1 MTVKEIFDH
10 PAVKAVEMEI
20 LDTIRDEERCRS
32 CRNGE
37 DTKLA
42 VQHLL
47 SVRKRILNGMFE
59 WTDEYYSLLSEF
71 NNVLVEAQCE
81 MRERLFRLSEN
92 VKETS
97 LENLEFQGKVFMSYK
112 YSEIHPVQT
121 IRASKMWNVLNGS
134 YDEFIP
140 LYKDGVN
147 NIYFTGQDTI
157 PSEKEAVYLSEET
170 ENWNEGLD
178 REKTK
183 DMKLCYAFHNL
194 YAHTTFSILDLLWVR
209 DFYIDINVE
218 ASHCTGSDDWDD
230 IHWKEFD
237 YND

>member
-1 MTVKEIFDH
+1 MPIKGMPLLLFCTIIIINITNMTVKEIFDH

-20 LDTIRDEERCRS
+20 LDTISDEERCRS

-37 DTKLA
+37 DTRLA

-59 WTDEYYSLLSEF
+59 WADEYYSLLSEF

-112 YSEIHPVQT
+112 YSEIHPVQS
-121 IRASKMWNVLNGS
+121 IRAKKIWNVLNGS

-140 LYKDGVN
+140 L
-147 NIYFTGQDTI
+147 
-157 PSEKEAVYLSEET
+157 
-170 ENWNEGLD
+170 
-178 REKTK
+178 
-183 DMKLCYAFHNL
+183 
-194 YAHTTFSILDLLWVR
+194 FS
-209 DFYIDINVE
+209 
-218 ASHCTGSDDWDD
+218 
-230 IHWKEFD
+230 
-237 YND
+237 

>member
-20 LDTIRDEERCRS
+20 LDTISDEERCRS

-59 WTDEYYSLLSEF
+59 CTDEYYSLLSEF

-81 MRERLFRLSEN
+81 MRERLFRLSES
-92 VKETS
+92 VKETG

-112 YSEIHPVQT
+112 HSEIHPVQSV
-121 IRASKMWNVLNGS
+121 RAKKIWNVLNGS

-218 ASHCTGSDDWDD
+218 AYHCTGSDDWDD

>member
-10 PAVKAVEMEI
+10 PAIKAVEMEI
-20 LDTIRDEERCRS
+20 LDTIRDEERCRK
-32 CRNGE
+32 GE
-37 DTKLA
+37 DAKLA

-71 NNVLVEAQCE
+71 NKALVEAQCE
-81 MRERLFRLSEN
+81 MRERFVRLSESG
-92 VKETS
+92 KETG
-97 LENLEFQGKVFMSYK
+97 LENLEFQGKVFMNYK

-121 IRASKMWNVLNGS
+121 NRARKMWNVLNGS

-147 NIYFTGQDTI
+147 SIYFTGPETI
-157 PSEKEAVYLSEET
+157 PSEKETVYISEET

-178 REKTK
+178 REKTRG
-183 DMKLCYAFHNL
+183 MKLCYAFHNL
-194 YAHTTFSILDLLWVR
+194 YEHTTFSILDLLWVR
-209 DFYIDINVE
+209 DFYIDINAE
-218 ASHCTGSDDWDD
+218 SSHYTGSDDCDD
-230 IHWKEFD
+230 IDWKDFD

>member
-10 PAVKAVEMEI
+10 PTVKAVEIEI

-37 DTKLA
+37 DTGLA

-59 WTDEYYSLLSEF
+59 WADEYYSLLSEF

-112 YSEIHPVQT
+112 YSEIHPVQSV
-121 IRASKMWNVLNGS
+121 RAKKIWNVLNGS

-140 LYKDGVN
+140 L
-147 NIYFTGQDTI
+147 
-157 PSEKEAVYLSEET
+157 
-170 ENWNEGLD
+170 
-178 REKTK
+178 
-183 DMKLCYAFHNL
+183 
-194 YAHTTFSILDLLWVR
+194 FS
-209 DFYIDINVE
+209 
-218 ASHCTGSDDWDD
+218 
-230 IHWKEFD
+230 
-237 YND
+237 

>member
-1 MTVKEIFDH
+1 MPIKGMPLLLFCTIIIINITNMTVKEIFDH

-37 DTKLA
+37 DTRLA

-59 WTDEYYSLLSEF
+59 WADEYYSLLSEF

-92 VKETS
+92 VKET
-97 LENLEFQGKVFMSYK
+97 
-112 YSEIHPVQT
+112 
-121 IRASKMWNVLNGS
+121 
-134 YDEFIP
+134 
-140 LYKDGVN
+140 
-147 NIYFTGQDTI
+147 
-157 PSEKEAVYLSEET
+157 

-178 REKTK
+178 KEKTK
-183 DMKLCYAFHNL
+183 DMKLCYAFHNIN
-194 YAHTTFSILDLLWVR
+194 AHTAFSIFDLLWVR
-209 DFYIDINVE
+209 DFYIARDTANGN
-218 ASHCTGSDDWDD
+218 AGYYCWL
-230 IHWKEFD
+230 
-237 YND
+237 N

>member
-20 LDTIRDEERCRS
+20 LDILRDEKRYRE
-32 CRNGE
+32 GK
-37 DTKLA
+37 DAKLA

-47 SVRKRILNGMFE
+47 SVRKRIINGMFE
-59 WTDEYYSLLSEF
+59 WTDEYFSLLSEF
-71 NNVLVEAQCE
+71 NNALVHAQCE
-81 MRERLFRLSEN
+81 MRERLSRLSESVN
-92 VKETS
+92 ETG

-112 YSEIHPVQT
+112 YSEIHPVQS
-121 IRASKMWNVLNGS
+121 IRAKKMWNVLNGS
-134 YDEFIP
+134 YDKFMP

-147 NIYFTGQDTI
+147 DIYFTGQETI

-194 YAHTTFSILDLLWVR
+194 YEHTAFSIFDLLWVR
-209 DFYIDINVE
+209 DFYIDINAE
-218 ASHCTGSDDWDD
+218 STHCTGSDDWDD
-230 IHWKEFD
+230 ID
-237 YND
+237 

>member
-10 PAVKAVEMEI
+10 PAIKAVEMEI
-20 LDTIRDEERCRS
+20 LDTIRDEERCRK
-32 CRNGE
+32 GE
-37 DTKLA
+37 DAKLA

-71 NNVLVEAQCE
+71 NKALVEAQCE
-81 MRERLFRLSEN
+81 MRERLFRLSES
-92 VKETS
+92 VKETG
-97 LENLEFQGKVFMSYK
+97 LENLEFQGKVFMNYK

-121 IRASKMWNVLNGS
+121 NRARKMWNVLNGS

-147 NIYFTGQDTI
+147 SIYFTDPDTI
-157 PSEKEAVYLSEET
+157 PSEKEAVYISEET

-178 REKTK
+178 REKTRG
-183 DMKLCYAFHNL
+183 MKLCYAFHNL
-194 YAHTTFSILDLLWVR
+194 YEHTTFSILDLLWVR
-209 DFYIDINVE
+209 DFYIDINAE
-218 ASHCTGSDDWDD
+218 SSYYTGSDDCDD
-230 IHWKEFD
+230 IDWKDFD

>member
-20 LDTIRDEERCRS
+20 LDTIRDEERYRS

-81 MRERLFRLSEN
+81 MRKRLFTLSES
-92 VKETS
+92 VKETG
-97 LENLEFQGKVFMSYK
+97 LEDLEFQGKVFMSYK
-112 YSEIHPVQT
+112 YSEIHPIQT
-121 IRASKMWNVLNGS
+121 IRARKMWNVLNGS
-134 YDEFIP
+134 YDEFMP

-147 NIYFTGQDTI
+147 SIYFTEPETI
-157 PSEKEAVYLSEET
+157 PSEKETVYISEQT

-194 YAHTTFSILDLLWVR
+194 YEHTSFSILDLLWVR
-209 DFYIDINVE
+209 DFYIDINAE
-218 ASHCTGSDDWDD
+218 STHYTGSTDWDD
-230 IHWKEFD
+230 IDWKKFD

>member
-20 LDTIRDEERCRS
+20 LDIIRDEERCRS
-32 CRNGE
+32 YRNGE
-37 DTKLA
+37 DTRLA

-59 WTDEYYSLLSEF
+59 WADEYYSLLSEF

-92 VKETS
+92 VKET
-97 LENLEFQGKVFMSYK
+97 
-112 YSEIHPVQT
+112 
-121 IRASKMWNVLNGS
+121 
-134 YDEFIP
+134 
-140 LYKDGVN
+140 
-147 NIYFTGQDTI
+147 
-157 PSEKEAVYLSEET
+157 

-178 REKTK
+178 KEKTK
-183 DMKLCYAFHNL
+183 DMKLCYAFHNINT
-194 YAHTTFSILDLLWVR
+194 HTAFSIFDFLWVR
-209 DFYIDINVE
+209 NFYIDINVE
-218 ASHCTGSDDWDD
+218 TTHCTGSDDWDD
-230 IHWKEFD
+230 IHWKEYD

>member
-10 PAVKAVEMEI
+10 PAIKAVEMEI
-20 LDTIRDEERCRS
+20 LDTIRDEERCRK
-32 CRNGE
+32 GE
-37 DTKLA
+37 DAKLA

-71 NNVLVEAQCE
+71 NKALVEAQCE

-92 VKETS
+92 VKET
-97 LENLEFQGKVFMSYK
+97 
-112 YSEIHPVQT
+112 
-121 IRASKMWNVLNGS
+121 
-134 YDEFIP
+134 
-140 LYKDGVN
+140 
-147 NIYFTGQDTI
+147 
-157 PSEKEAVYLSEET
+157 

-178 REKTK
+178 KEKTK

-194 YAHTTFSILDLLWVR
+194 YEHTTFSILDLLWIR
-209 DFYIDINVE
+209 DFCIEINAE
-218 ASHCTGSDDWDD
+218 STQYTGSTDWDD
-230 IHWKEFD
+230 IDWDTYD

>member
-71 NNVLVEAQCE
+71 NKALVEAQCE
-81 MRERLFRLSEN
+81 MRERLFRLSES
-92 VKETS
+92 VKVTGLET
-97 LENLEFQGKVFMSYK
+97 LEFQGKVFMSYK
-112 YSEIHPVQT
+112 YSEIHPIQT
-121 IRASKMWNVLNGS
+121 IRARKMWNVLN
-134 YDEFIP
+134 
-140 LYKDGVN
+140 
-147 NIYFTGQDTI
+147 
-157 PSEKEAVYLSEET
+157 
-170 ENWNEGLD
+170 
-178 REKTK
+178 
-183 DMKLCYAFHNL
+183 
-194 YAHTTFSILDLLWVR
+194 
-209 DFYIDINVE
+209 
-218 ASHCTGSDDWDD
+218 
-230 IHWKEFD
+230 KEFRISD
-237 YND
+237 PIHPECLLDSLCT

>member
-10 PAVKAVEMEI
+10 PAIKAVEMEI
-20 LDTIRDEERCRS
+20 LDTIRDEERCRK
-32 CRNGE
+32 GE
-37 DTKLA
+37 DAKLA

-71 NNVLVEAQCE
+71 NKALVEAQCE
-81 MRERLFRLSEN
+81 MRERLFRLSES
-92 VKETS
+92 VKETG
-97 LENLEFQGKVFMSYK
+97 LENLEFQGKVFMNYK

-121 IRASKMWNVLNGS
+121 NRARKMWNVLNVS

-147 NIYFTGQDTI
+147 SIYFTGPETI
-157 PSEKEAVYLSEET
+157 PSEKETVYISEET

-183 DMKLCYAFHNL
+183 DMNLCYALQNIYAKTEL
-194 YAHTTFSILDLLWVR
+194 YILELL
-209 DFYIDINVE
+209 
-218 ASHCTGSDDWDD
+218 
-230 IHWKEFD
+230 
-237 YND
+237 